1 MIWVAISDDL
11 DTFNKLPKEIF
22 CLDDQTI
29 CVKQMNYTAKQFIC
43 SWWSSWHP
51 PSIQLL
57 ISNVL
62 FSPTSYWMDHL
73 QVFHFITVPP
83 LKEKIEPRTANWTEC
98 ICPKT
103 WFRGQKPGKVSKTLD
118 HVSRSPKAYPIT
130 NPATPGK
137 PSSSQS
143 LRMHIFHTVFQAF
156 SMVLSVLPYFTHDR

>member
-11 DTFNKLPKEIF
+11 DTFNKLPREIF

-62 FSPTSYWMDHL
+62 FSPTSYWMDHQ

-103 WFRGQKPGKVSKTLD
+103 WFRAQKPGKVSKTLD

-143 LRMHIFHTVFQAF
+143 LRMHIFYTVFQAF
-156 SMVLSVLPYFTHDR
+156 SMVLSVLPY

>member
-1 MIWVAISDDL
+1 MIEQAVWNKWITLQNNLLAHDSDTL
-11 DTFNKLPKEIF
+11 LPF
-22 CLDDQTI
+22 SGL
-29 CVKQMNYTAKQFIC
+29 F
-43 SWWSSWHP
+43 
-51 PSIQLL
+51 L
-57 ISNVL
+57 NVL
-62 FSPTSYWMDHL
+62 FSPTSYWMDHQ

-103 WFRGQKPGKVSKTLD
+103 WFRAKKPGKVSKTLD

-143 LRMHIFHTVFQAF
+143 LRMNIFHTVFQAF

>member
-11 DTFNKLPKEIF
+11 DTFNKLPREIF

-62 FSPTSYWMDHL
+62 FSPTSYWMDHQ

-103 WFRGQKPGKVSKTLD
+103 WFRAQKPGKVSKTRD

-143 LRMHIFHTVFQAF
+143 LRMHIFYTVFQAF
-156 SMVLSVLPYFTHDR
+156 SMVLSVLPY

>member
-51 PSIQLL
+51 PSIQLP

-62 FSPTSYWMDHL
+62 FSPTSYWMDHQ

-103 WFRGQKPGKVSKTLD
+103 WFRAQKPGKVSKTRD

-143 LRMHIFHTVFQAF
+143 LRMHIFYTVFQAF
-156 SMVLSVLPYFTHDR
+156 SMVLSVLPY

>member
-11 DTFNKLPKEIF
+11 DTFNKLPREIF

-51 PSIQLL
+51 PSIQLP

-62 FSPTSYWMDHL
+62 FSPTSYWMDHQ

-103 WFRGQKPGKVSKTLD
+103 WFRAQKPGKVSKTLD

-143 LRMHIFHTVFQAF
+143 LRMHIFYTVFQAF
-156 SMVLSVLPYFTHDR
+156 SMVLSVLPY

>member
-62 FSPTSYWMDHL
+62 FSPTSYWMDHQ

-103 WFRGQKPGKVSKTLD
+103 WFRAQKLGKVSKTLD

-143 LRMHIFHTVFQAF
+143 LRMHIFYTVFQAF
-156 SMVLSVLPYFTHDR
+156 SMVLSVLPY

>member
-103 WFRGQKPGKVSKTLD
+103 WFRAQKPGKVSKTLD

-143 LRMHIFHTVFQAF
+143 LRMHIFHTFSKHFLWYSVF
-156 SMVLSVLPYFTHDR
+156 SLI

>member
-1 MIWVAISDDL
+1 MIEQAVWNKWITLQNNLLAHDSPV
-11 DTFNKLPKEIF
+11 DTLLPF
-22 CLDDQTI
+22 SGL
-29 CVKQMNYTAKQFIC
+29 F
-43 SWWSSWHP
+43 
-51 PSIQLL
+51 L
-57 ISNVL
+57 NVL

-103 WFRGQKPGKVSKTLD
+103 WFRAQKPGKVSKTLD

-156 SMVLSVLPYFTHDR
+156 SMVLSVLPYLTHDR

>member
-11 DTFNKLPKEIF
+11 DTFNKLPREIF

-103 WFRGQKPGKVSKTLD
+103 WFRAQKPGKVSKTRD

-143 LRMHIFHTVFQAF
+143 LRMHIFYTVFQAF
-156 SMVLSVLPYFTHDR
+156 SMVLSVLPY

>member
-62 FSPTSYWMDHL
+62 FSPTSYWMDHQ

-103 WFRGQKPGKVSKTLD
+103 WFRAQKPGKVSKTRD

-143 LRMHIFHTVFQAF
+143 LRMHIFYTVFQAF
-156 SMVLSVLPYFTHDR
+156 SMVLSVLPY